1 MAPVAAAVAPP
12 PGSLD
17 LSFDGDGKVVTVRE
31 GSDQA
36 SAMAIQPDGRIV
48 VVGFSVRFGTG
59 SDFMVAR
66 YNVDGS
72 LDATFGGDGVVFTPI
87 GPGASRDE
95 AFAVALQPDG
105 RIVVAGDAEEGSTT
119 QAALARFNA
128 DGTLDS
134 SFGGDGTVVVPM
146 GTRSVARGVAIQG
159 SGGIVVAGGATTLS
173 GGVGLWVALARLTSD
188 GALDPSTAGGGTVI
202 TTLGNSSVAHA
213 VTIQP
218 DGKTVVAGRTAFF
231 NQTLFAVLRYNPDGG
246 ADTSFGDGGKVVTA
260 MGTGTSGSAPI
271 DVATAIDL
279 DASGRIVVAGFSS
292 TGSSFQMAV
301 VRYRADGSREATFGG
316 GDGIVTTQVGTLSQA
331 FAVVVDADGRPVVAG
346 DTNTGG
352 NIDFALV
359 RYGTDGT
366 LDAGFGSGGVVTTPI
381 GPGMDQPRGMAI
393 QDDGRI
399 VVAGHSD
406 SGATQND
413 FALARYHGDQPPD
426 TTPPDTTI
434 TTGPPAVTS
443 DATPSFEFSADEAGS
458 SFECSI
464 DGAVIESCTSP
475 HTPDP
480 LEDGQHLFA
489 VWATDPAGNTDP
501 TAATQGFT
509 VDTIP
514 PDTLITSGPD
524 SPTTDPTPTFTF
536 SSSEVD
542 STFACQVDGG
552 TFTPCGSPSTT
563 AELSSGTHTFA
574 VQATDLARNT
584 DPSPATLTFRVCT
597 GSRSERAIQIDRQL
611 RPANPEAADRVLD
624 QMCTG

>member
-1 MAPVAAAVAPP
+1 MASVAAAVSSP

-17 LSFDGDGKVVTVRE
+17 LSFDGDGKVVIVRP
-31 GSDQA
+31 GSEQA
-36 SAMAIQPDGRIV
+36 SGMAIQPDGRIV
-48 VVGFSVRFGTG
+48 VVGFVVREVTG
-59 SDFMVAR
+59 SDFMVMR

-72 LDATFGGDGVVFTPI
+72 LDASFGGDGVVLAPI

-95 AFAVALQPDG
+95 AFAVALQHDG
-105 RIVVAGDAEEGSTT
+105 RIVVAGDSYEGSISH
-119 QAALARFNA
+119 AALARFNA

-159 SGGIVVAGGATTLS
+159 SGRIVVAGGATTLL
-173 GGVGLWVALARLTSD
+173 GGVGLWVAVARLTSD
-188 GALDPSTAGGGTVI
+188 GALDPSSAGGGTVI

-218 DGKTVVAGRTAFF
+218 DGKIVIAGSTLFF
-231 NQTLFAVLRYNPDGG
+231 NQRLFAVLRYVADGG

-292 TGSSFQMAV
+292 TSSRFQIAV
-301 VRYRADGSREATFGG
+301 VRYRTDGSPDPTFD

-331 FAVVVDADGRPVVAG
+331 FAVAVDAEGRPVVAS
-346 DTNTGG
+346 DTITGG

-359 RYGTDGT
+359 RYGSDGA
-366 LDAGFGSGGVVTTPI
+366 LDAGFGSGGVVTTPL
-381 GPGMDQPRGMAI
+381 GPGRDQPRGMAI
-393 QDDGRI
+393 QNDGRI
-399 VVAGHSD
+399 VVAGYSD
-406 SGATQND
+406 SGTTQND
-413 FALARYHGDQPPD
+413 FALARYHGDPPPD

-443 DATPSFEFSADEAGS
+443 DATPTFEFSADEAGS

-464 DGAVIESCTSP
+464 DEAVIESCTSP
-475 HTPDP
+475 RTTDP
-480 LEDGQHLFA
+480 LADGGHVFA
-489 VWATDPAGNTDP
+489 VRATDPAGNTDP

-514 PDTLITSGPD
+514 PETLIMSGPE

-536 SSSEVD
+536 TSSEVD

-552 TFTPCGSPSTT
+552 TFTPCGSPFTT

-574 VQATDLARNT
+574 VQAADLARNP
-584 DPSPATLTFRVCT
+584 DLSPAMLTFRVCT
-597 GSRSERAIQIDRQL
+597 GSHAERAIQIDRHL

-624 QMCTG
+624 RMCTG